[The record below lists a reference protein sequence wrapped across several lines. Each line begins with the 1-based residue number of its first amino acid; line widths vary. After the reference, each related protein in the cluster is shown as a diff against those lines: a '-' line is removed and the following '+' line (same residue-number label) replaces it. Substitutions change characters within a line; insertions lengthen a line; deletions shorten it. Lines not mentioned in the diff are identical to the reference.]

1 MADSGAG
8 ERQSVTHSI
17 AGDVSGNVVQTGAIH
32 GDVYFRTAEQKH
44 VVPRQLRPPPANF
57 TNRAEELAELARITR
72 ESPSRRGPAVA
83 VISGQGGVG
92 KSALAL
98 RWFADTTDR
107 YPDGQLFVDLAAE
120 TGPAPMAAI
129 LGGLLRAL
137 GVPAALIPVDVS
149 EAAALFRS
157 VTSGRRLALL
167 LDNALS
173 TAQVRTLLPA
183 SPDSVVV
190 VASRWRLG
198 GLAMDGAGF
207 IVLGPMTSG
216 DGAELLARTVGEDR
230 VAREQDEIARLV
242 DLCGGL
248 PLALTIAGA
257 RLAMRPGWRVE
268 RVVRDLT
275 DERRRLSA
283 LVVEQQEMSVHG
295 VFDLSYAALS
305 PAEARAYRRLGLHPG
320 PDFRVGTANDVLAT
334 PDAEDVLEALVDAS
348 LLAETDGRYRFHDLV
363 RLHARERA
371 ERDDPSDERT
381 AVLRR
386 LMTHYLV
393 LAAGVDRMVNPL
405 DWQLGPVFPHVAP
418 RTGITE
424 VAALDELAAELPNL
438 MAVLAAGVEAGHDD
452 LVWQLCEATWG
463 FFLYRKHFPDWIA
476 AHRLGIEAA
485 ARCGERLVFS
495 RLHRRLGFAFHNL
508 NQPDAA
514 GEHGHT
520 ALVAARALGEERAMS
535 EALRLIGMA
544 HRAAG
549 RHVDA
554 IAALTETAGLTAR
567 LGLTRDEA
575 IARRA
580 LGQTLTAAGRHDEA
594 VAQLTLS
601 RDRGLA
607 VPDQRVAAVASVWL
621 VDALTR
627 AGRPADGLDLVPE
640 IWSAVRESGSPQYRA
655 NLLMVWGEAAAAAG
669 DVATARER
677 LTQARLLYT
686 EIGAPHVERV
696 RRTLDALP

>member
-1 MADSGAG
+1 MAGSDAG
-8 ERQSVTHSI
+8 DRQSGTHSI
-17 AGDVSGNVVQTGAIH
+17 AGDASGNVVQAGNIH
-32 GDVYFRTAEQKH
+32 GDIYFRTAEQKH

-57 TNRAEELAELARITR
+57 TNRVAELAELARITR
-72 ESPSRRGPAVA
+72 ESQARRGPAVA

-98 RWFADTTDR
+98 RWFADTADR

-120 TGPAPMAAI
+120 TGPAPMDAI
-129 LGGLLRAL
+129 LGALLRAL
-137 GVPAALIPVDVS
+137 GVAAERIPVDVG
-149 EAAALFRS
+149 EAAAMFRS
-157 VTSGRRLALL
+157 VTAGKRLALM

-207 IVLGPMTSG
+207 IVLVPMTSG
-216 DGAELLARTVGEDR
+216 DGVELLARTVGEDR
-230 VAREQDEIARLV
+230 AARELDEIARLV

-283 LVVEQQEMSVHG
+283 LVVEQQELSVHG

-305 PAEARAYRRLGLHPG
+305 PAEARAYRWLGLHPG
-320 PDFRVGTANDVLAT
+320 TDFRVGTAADALAV

-348 LLAETDGRYRFHDLV
+348 LLEAAEDRYRFHDLV

-371 ERDDPSDERT
+371 ERADPPEDRT

-386 LMTHYLV
+386 IMTHYLV
-393 LAAGVDRMVNPL
+393 LAAGVDRMVIPL
-405 DWQLGPVFPHVAP
+405 DWQLGPVFRDVAP
-418 RTGITE
+418 RTGTTE
-424 VAALDELAAELPNL
+424 VAALDELSAELPNV
-438 MAVLAAGVEAGHDD
+438 MAVMAAGVETGHDD
-452 LVWQLCEATWG
+452 LVWQLCEAMYVL
-463 FFLYRKHFPDWIA
+463 FLYRKHFPDWIA
-476 AHRLGIEAA
+476 AHQLGIEAA
-485 ARCGERLVFS
+485 ARCGERLVFA

-508 NQPDAA
+508 NQPDKAV
-514 GEHGHT
+514 EHGET
-520 ALVAARALGEERAMS
+520 ALAEASALGEERARS

-544 HRAAG
+544 ERARG
-549 RHVDA
+549 RRSDA
-554 IAALTETAGLTAR
+554 IAALTEAAGINTR

-580 LGQTLTAAGRHDEA
+580 LGQTLTAAERYDDA
-594 VAQLTLS
+594 IVQLRLS
-601 RDRGLA
+601 RDRAMA
-607 VPDQRVAAVASVWL
+607 VPDLLVAAIASVWL

-627 AGRPADGLDLVPE
+627 AGRPSEGLDLVPE
-640 IWSAVRESGSPQYRA
+640 VWSTLRESGSAQYRA

-686 EIGAPHVERV
+686 EIGVPHVERV
-696 RRTLDALP
+696 LRTLDALP